1 MVPLKDDWESFIAT
15 YSKWQNGVLQNK
27 NLKCTDLQAVVF
39 TPRAGL
45 GDSANALRSSELIQN
60 VKRKRDLRF

>member
-45 GDSANALRSSELIQN
+45 GDSANALRSS
-60 VKRKRDLRF
+60 